1 MKSKEIIG
9 IIVSAIILIGS
20 FLVPEKGILTHAGII
35 TIATLISFLVM
46 LVTEA
51 LPLIV
56 TCLIFVG
63 LMPVIGVSPSFGSA
77 LSGYS
82 HPIPYFLIASFGI
95 AAAFTATPLSKRILL
110 VLLKVFSRN
119 VKSMLFAVMMCA
131 LLVSSV
137 MSNVPTCAVFMA
149 IGLSFLELFENSDDK
164 KRTGRAFMIGIP
176 IATMIGGMMTPVGSS
191 INLLA
196 ISLLEEHTGQTI
208 TFVQWMLA
216 GIPLALILLP
226 IAWWRITIIY
236 RPAEINPDML
246 KKFASTLEVPK
257 KMDYPEKK
265 VIVLMLVMLTLW
277 VLSSW
282 FRQINVMVV
291 ALLGC
296 TVLFMP
302 GMKILEINKFMKE
315 NSWTSFFMMGT
326 VLSIAQA
333 MITNKVSDWIVSLT
347 PSLNVSTIMLTGF
360 TAAAVFVLLIII
372 PVAPSLVA
380 IIAYPVISLATGAG
394 VSPAILMITTAL
406 CAGNCYLLPLD
417 AVPLITYGKGYYG
430 MTDMARSTLPLQIII
445 IILVS
450 IWLPAVFKVIGGF

>member
-1 MKSKEIIG
+1 MKVKEIIG
-9 IIVSAIILIGS
+9 IILSAIIIFGS
-20 FLVPEKGILTHAGII
+20 FFVPETGALTHAGII

-63 LMPVIGVSPSFGSA
+63 LMPVIGVSPSFGAA

-110 VLLKVFSRN
+110 GLLKVFSRN
-119 VKSMLFAVMMCA
+119 VKSVLFAVMMCA
-131 LLVSSV
+131 ALVSSV

-149 IGLSFLELFENSDDK
+149 IGLSFLELYENPDAK
-164 KRTGRAFMIGIP
+164 KRTGRAFMIGVP
-176 IATMIGGMMTPVGSS
+176 VATMIGGMMTPVGSS

-196 ISLLEEHTGQTI
+196 ISLLEEHTGKTI
-208 TFVQWMLA
+208 TFLQWMVA
-216 GIPLALILLP
+216 GIPLSLVLLP
-226 IAWWRITIIY
+226 IAWWLITVIY
-236 RPAEINPDML
+236 KPAEINQGIL
-246 KKFASTLEVPK
+246 QNFASTLGVPE
-257 KMDYPEKK
+257 KMDAQEKK
-265 VIVLMLVMLTLW
+265 VIALMLVMLVLW
-277 VLSSW
+277 ILSSW

-296 TVLFMP
+296 TVLFLP
-302 GMKILEINKFMKE
+302 GMRILEINRFMKE

-333 MITNKVSDWIVSLT
+333 MITNKVSDWIVTLT
-347 PSLNVSTIMLTGF
+347 PTLNVSTTLLTGF
-360 TAAAVFVLLIII
+360 VAAAVFVLLIII

-380 IIAYPVISLATGAG
+380 VIAYPIISLATGAE
-394 VSPAILMITTAL
+394 VSPAVVMVTTAL

-450 IWLPAVFKVIGGF
+450 LWLPAAFKIMGM

>member
-1 MKSKEIIG
+1 MKAKEIIG
-9 IIVSAIILIGS
+9 IVVSAIIIFGS
-20 FLVPEKGILTHAGII
+20 FFVPETGALTDTGII

-51 LPLIV
+51 LPLIL

-63 LMPVIGVSPSFGSA
+63 LMPVIGVSPSFGVA

-82 HPIPYFLIASFGI
+82 HPILYFLIASFGI
-95 AAAFTATPLSKRILL
+95 AAAFTDTPLSKRILL
-110 VLLKVFSRN
+110 GLLKVFSRN
-119 VKSMLFAVMMCA
+119 VKSMLFAVMLCTT
-131 LLVSSV
+131 LVSSLI
-137 MSNVPTCAVFMA
+137 SNVPTCAVFMA
-149 IGLSFLELFENSDDK
+149 IGLSFLELYKNPDDK

-176 IATMIGGMMTPVGSS
+176 VASMIGGMMTPVGSS

-216 GIPLALILLP
+216 GIPLTLVLLP
-226 IAWWRITIIY
+226 IAWRLITIIY
-236 RPAEINPDML
+236 KPAEISSDMVRD
-246 KKFASTLEVPK
+246 FAATLEVPK
-257 KMDYPEKK
+257 KMDLQEKK
-265 VIVLMLVMLTLW
+265 VIVLMLLMLVLW
-277 VLSSW
+277 ILSSW

-296 TVLFMP
+296 TTLFLP

-326 VLSIAQA
+326 VLSIASA
-333 MITNKVSDWIVSLT
+333 MITNGVSDWIVSLT
-347 PSLNVSTIMLTGF
+347 PALNVSTPLLVGF
-360 TAAAVFVLLIII
+360 VAAAVFGLLIII

-394 VSPAILMITTAL
+394 VSPAIAMITTSL
-406 CAGNCYLLPLD
+406 CACNCYLLPLD

-430 MTDMARSTLPLQIII
+430 MTDMAKSTLPLQIII

-450 IWLPAVFKVIGGF
+450 LWLPVVFNIIEM